1 MRYKLVETIWDFFM
15 DMMLEKQALKKTQLR
30 NDVISRL
37 FASEWAKQI
46 LIWNYPNDN
55 YNLWNLKLLNL
66 N

>member
-46 LIWNYPNDN
+46 LI
-55 YNLWNLKLLNL
+55 
-66 N
+66 